1 MINYYAVVI
10 EDEVKLIIPW
20 SGDEYPTLEQI
31 SSYLSHLYPP
41 PFSFA
46 TEPLVEKVGMMRT
59 SKIAGGNCRP
69 GETPFKPIKPK
80 AAAEALKDMMGMVS
94 DSPHP
99 DALREELIERKTRE

>member
-1 MINYYAVVI
+1 MTDYYAVVI
-10 EDEVKLIIPW
+10 DDEVKLIIPW

-31 SSYLSHLYPP
+31 SSYLSYLYPP

-46 TEPLVEKVGMMRT
+46 AEPSVEKVGMMRT

-80 AAAEALKDMMGMVS
+80 ESSEALKDMMG
-94 DSPHP
+94 
-99 DALREELIERKTRE
+99 LK

>member
-31 SSYLSHLYPP
+31 SSYLSYLYPP
-41 PFSFA
+41 PFSFD
-46 TEPLVEKVGMMRT
+46 TEPSVEKVGMMRT

-69 GETPFKPIKPK
+69 NETPFKPIQKK
-80 AAAEALKDMMGMVS
+80 ASSEALKDMMG
-94 DSPHP
+94 
-99 DALREELIERKTRE
+99 LK